1 MSSTHFS
8 GPVVSTGGFTGAVTG
23 NVTGDVI
30 GNVTGNVTGYVT
42 KVAGA
47 STNNTTGV
55 AISASLDFVTITSGS
70 ANNISILPAPVV
82 GKVLRGTVTA
92 NGCEIRSSAPSSIA
106 INGVTGAAVEAA
118 LAANSSF
125 EATCLNATNWILL
138 NFSTTGE
145 VTSPVP
151 D

>member
-23 NVTGDVI
+23 A
-30 GNVTGNVTGYVT
+30 VTGNVTGDVNGYVT
-42 KVAGA
+42 RQVEAVTVN
-47 STNNTTGV
+47 STGV
-55 AISASLDFVTITSGS
+55 AISADTDFASLTS
-70 ANNISILPAPVV
+70 ANAAHIAILPTPVV
-82 GKVLRGTVTA
+82 GKVVRGAIAGT
-92 NGCEIRSSAPSSIA
+92 GCEIRSSVPTGIA
-106 INGVTGAAVEAA
+106 VNAVTGDGVESA

-125 EATCLNATNWILL
+125 EATCIGATKWILL
-138 NFSTTGE
+138 NFSSTGE